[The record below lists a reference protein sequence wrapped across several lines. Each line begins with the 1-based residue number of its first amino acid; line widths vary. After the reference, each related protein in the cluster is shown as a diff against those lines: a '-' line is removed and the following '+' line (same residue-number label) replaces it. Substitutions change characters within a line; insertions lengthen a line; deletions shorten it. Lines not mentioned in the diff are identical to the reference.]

1 MSSQPKEL
9 REAYAQFDASHP
21 WPTLHEAYIHAW
33 HAAIAA
39 LGAQKPVA
47 YVGKNS
53 QLFSVALHDSL
64 AEVREGSAGYSLLK
78 ELRPLFAAPVLPSV
92 KEGWQPIETAPKGEL
107 IAIWIAGTNKFGERW
122 SETIGECWLY
132 CYYDSICGE
141 WRTTRPSGHLRCA
154 PERFVTHW
162 MHTPAAPS
170 PQEEKK

>member
-64 AEVREGSAGYSLLK
+64 AEAREGSAGYSLLK

-92 KEGWQPIETAPKGEL
+92 QEPVAYLHYAAKKPSLRELSFSADPNALQVASGWKSKPLFA
-107 IAIWIAGTNKFGERW
+107 
-122 SETIGECWLY
+122 
-132 CYYDSICGE
+132 
-141 WRTTRPSGHLRCA
+141 
-154 PERFVTHW
+154 
-162 MHTPAAPS
+162 AAPS
-170 PQEEKK
+170 PQEDKP